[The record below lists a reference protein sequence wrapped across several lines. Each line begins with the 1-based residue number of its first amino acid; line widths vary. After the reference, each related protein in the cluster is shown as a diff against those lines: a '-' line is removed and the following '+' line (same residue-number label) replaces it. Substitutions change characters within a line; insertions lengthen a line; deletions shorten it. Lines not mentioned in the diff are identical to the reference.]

1 MAKLPPPTRT
11 SIPSNSAGL
20 DPRNWGLLKDISKN
34 RFLYI
39 MLIPV
44 LLYFAVFHYFPMYGA
59 SIAFKEF
66 FRVLASWVVHGPAG
80 SISNR
85 FNGIYFWRVVK
96 IRC

>member
-44 LLYFAVFHYFPMYGA
+44 LLYFAVFIISPCTGRP
-59 SIAFKEF
+59 SPLRSSL
-66 FRVLASWVVHGPAG
+66 RVLASWVVHGPAG

-85 FNGIYFWRVVK
+85 F
-96 IRC
+96 